1 MTIPE
6 SGPARQ
12 PLDIDSD
19 ELSGVVAARQAL
31 GRDAEDEVL
40 TEFLHRTGQA
50 IDARVD
56 QRLADRALP
65 PPAPVRTAAA
75 DDARWHKQMALY
87 LALGSIFLGIPVT
100 GVATRFAGGG
110 GIAISIVAWIA
121 ITIINIVFNESGKS
135 R

>member
-1 MTIPE
+1 MAANET
-6 SGPARQ
+6 GAAGR

-31 GRDAEDEVL
+31 GREAEDEVL
-40 TEFLHRTGQA
+40 TEFLNRTGQA

-56 QRLADRALP
+56 QRLAGRSV
-65 PPAPVRTAAA
+65 PAVPSTAS

-87 LALGSIFLGIPVT
+87 LALGSIFLGVPVT

-110 GIAISIVAWIA
+110 GIAISIVAWVA
-121 ITIINIVFNESGKS
+121 ITVINIVFNLPRDK